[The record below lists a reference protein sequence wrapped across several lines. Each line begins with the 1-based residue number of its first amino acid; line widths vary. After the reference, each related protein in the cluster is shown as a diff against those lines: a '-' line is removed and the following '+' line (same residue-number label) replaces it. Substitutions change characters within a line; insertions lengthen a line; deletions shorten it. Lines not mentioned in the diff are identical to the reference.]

1 MKFEKRYFF
10 CIPSLLGGISVFLID
25 QLTKMWAET
34 TLKNQESFPI
44 FKKILSFDLLHNTG
58 AAFGILSSE
67 NLILTILGVVASVLV
82 VFTGMT
88 SVNNRLRAY
97 SMALLLGGVLG
108 NLVDRIR
115 LGHVVDF
122 IALSFWP
129 TFNLADIALVVGC
142 LMLVIDILRKDS

>member
-1 MKFEKRYFF
+1 MKSEKRYFF
-10 CIPSLLGGISVFLID
+10 CIPSLLGGICVFLID
-25 QLTKMWAET
+25 QLTKMWAEA
-34 TLKNQESFPI
+34 TLKNQKPFPI
-44 FKKILSFDLLHNTG
+44 FKKILSFDLVHNTG